1 MPWLLITILS
11 PQTGFPQLLS
21 AAVIQPRFC
30 RQVNILFNNSVALT
44 LSPCV
49 SLIPFDLGTELTEY
63 NCQSVCVCVCWL
75 CGVYVFAWWCRLE
88 SVKAPVG

>member
-1 MPWLLITILS
+1 MPWLLITILP

-21 AAVIQPRFC
+21 AAVVQPRFC

-49 SLIPFDLGTELTEY
+49 FLIPFDLGTELTEY
-63 NCQSVCVCVCWL
+63 QCQSVCSF
-75 CGVYVFAWWCRLE
+75 FAGETLQEEPKIRSPDSLN
-88 SVKAPVG
+88 S